1 MVHVVAPSFW
11 QRVYELGVKRNS
23 PGLFYDWMA
32 VLQVAKLLLSFVLL
46 RGGASG
52 DASAKLKEEG
62 G

>member
-23 PGLFYDWMA
+23 PGLFYYWMA

-46 RGGASG
+46 RGGASVT
-52 DASAKLKEEG
+52 SKYIN
-62 G
+62 